1 VAKVAVIGLVALLG
15 AAPALAAPSLPG
27 TAGRGVYPRLW
38 GVSRLAD
45 PEWRSTDA
53 AVGVYPAL
61 GDPGRLA
68 WPTAAAVDAA
78 RRYVSHRRGRV
89 AFAVADLRGGIAGL
103 RVNRPYRSAS
113 LSKAML
119 FVAYLRK
126 LEREHRKPAGREAFS
141 LDAMI
146 RVSDN
151 DSATY
156 LYKRLGP
163 GALRALAR
171 RAGMRSFAVGG
182 SWSEA
187 RVTAADQARF
197 FLRLNR
203 LVPRRRLV
211 FARYLLSAVEPQQRW
226 GIPVAAKRRG
236 WHVFFKGGW
245 RPRGGGQVVHQA
257 AMLERGPRRIA
268 IAVMSEAD
276 PNEDYGHRTVT
287 GVAERLLDPAR
298 SAPFLRYGAT
308 PGYLAPLQALD
319 GYRPPPAP
327 PLRPLSP
334 QLAAR

>member
-1 VAKVAVIGLVALLG
+1 VARVVAIGLVALLG
-15 AAPALAAPSLPG
+15 AAPAAAAPSLPG
-27 TAGRGVYPRLW
+27 TASRGVYPRLW

-61 GDPGRLA
+61 ADPGRLA

-78 RRYVSHRRGRV
+78 RRYVRHRRGHV
-89 AFAVADLRGGIAGL
+89 SFAVADLRGGIAGL
-103 RVNRPYRSAS
+103 HVDRPYRSAS
-113 LSKAML
+113 LSKAMV

-163 GALRALAR
+163 RAVRTLAR
-171 RAGMRSFAVGG
+171 RVGMRSFSVGG
-182 SWSEA
+182 AWSEA
-187 RVTAADQARF
+187 RVTAADQARL
-197 FLRLNR
+197 FLHLNQ
-203 LVPRRRLV
+203 LVPRDRLV

-226 GIPVAAKRRG
+226 GIPLAAGRKG
-236 WHVFFKGGW
+236 WQVFFKGGW
-245 RPRGGGQVVHQA
+245 RPKGGGQIVHQA
-257 AMLERGPRRIA
+257 ALLERGPRRIA
-268 IAVMSEAD
+268 IAVLSEDD
-276 PNEDYGHRTVT
+276 PSEDYGHQTIA
-287 GVAERLLDPAR
+287 GVAERLLSPAR
-298 SAPFLRYGAT
+298 PAPFRRYGAQ
-308 PGYLAPLQALD
+308 PGQLAPIEALS